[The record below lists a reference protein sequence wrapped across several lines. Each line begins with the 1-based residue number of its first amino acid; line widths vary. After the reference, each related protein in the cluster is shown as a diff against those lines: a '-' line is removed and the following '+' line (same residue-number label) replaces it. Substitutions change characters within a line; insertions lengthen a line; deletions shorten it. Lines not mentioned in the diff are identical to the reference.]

1 MDRMISNIV
10 FTMNRPLQLEA
21 YLESLYRHMT
31 RERIQTYIIYRE
43 DLFEEQYTELFPR
56 YPNAVVVRET
66 DFRNDFLSLIE
77 EIQGKYVLFG
87 TDDVVYYDSVD
98 LDTIDEVFDEAE
110 DEIFGFSLRL
120 DPKNLHGASDPIDQL
135 EVRGES
141 ILRVNWQKAQSL
153 NAKYPFELNST
164 IYRSDLAKRII
175 ASAARERPLLKR
187 LFPPQS
193 LALGVLGTFIS
204 KKDFIAFVNSFQN
217 PNSLEGYCYRWCRG
231 HKSQLPE
238 YLYFQ
243 KLCASAIQINRVNT
257 IIDNPVDGLADHTV
271 ETLNAQYLQGYR
283 FDQQAIEANK
293 PHESHVGR
301 EYFHLVR
308 D

>member
-1 MDRMISNIV
+1 MDQMISNIV

-21 YLESLYRHMT
+21 YLESLYRHMP
-31 RERIQTYIIYRE
+31 RERIQTYIIYKE
-43 DLFEEQYTELFPR
+43 DLFDGEYDELFSR
-56 YPNAVVVRET
+56 YPDAVVVRET
-66 DFRNDFLSLIE
+66 DFRNDFLQVLK
-77 EIQGKYVLFG
+77 EIRGRYVLFG

-98 LDTIDEVFDEAE
+98 LDTIAEVFEEAG

-120 DPKNLHGASDPIDQL
+120 DPKNMDGASESIDQL

-141 ILRVNWQKAQSL
+141 LFRVNWQKAQSL

-164 IYRSDLAKRII
+164 IYRSDFAKKII
-175 ASAARERPLLKR
+175 ASAAKEHTLLKR
-187 LFPPQS
+187 IFPPGS
-193 LALGVLGTFIS
+193 IALQALSSFIS
-204 KKDFIAFVNSFQN
+204 RKDFLASVNSFKN

-231 HKSQLPE
+231 HKSKLPG

-271 ETLNAQYLQGYR
+271 EVLNEKYKAGYR
-283 FDQQAIEANK
+283 FDHKKIESRR
-293 PHESHVGR
+293 PDQTHVGH
-301 EYFHLVR
+301 EYFGLVR
-308 D
+308 Y